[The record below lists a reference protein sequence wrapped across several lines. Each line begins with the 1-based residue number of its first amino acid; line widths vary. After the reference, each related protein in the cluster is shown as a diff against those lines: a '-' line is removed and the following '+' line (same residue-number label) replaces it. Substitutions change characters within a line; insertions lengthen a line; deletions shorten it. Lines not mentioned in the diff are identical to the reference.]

1 MFLNAS
7 STAFLIASGTSL
19 ALPVP
24 NPIVPFLS
32 PTTTKAV
39 NLNLLPPFTTFVTL
53 PILTIAS

>member
-1 MFLNAS
+1 LNAS
-7 STAFLIASGTSL
+7 SKAFLIASGTSFTF
-19 ALPVP
+19 PVP
-24 NPIVPFLS
+24 KPTVPFLS